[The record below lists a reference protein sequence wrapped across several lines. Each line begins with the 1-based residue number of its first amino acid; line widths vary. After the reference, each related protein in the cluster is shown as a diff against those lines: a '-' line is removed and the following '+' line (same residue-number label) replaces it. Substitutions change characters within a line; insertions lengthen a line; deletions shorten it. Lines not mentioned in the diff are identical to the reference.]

1 MRIEATIWT
10 LTACYFAVIG
20 VLYLVLSGEPAG
32 VTFLLFASVFGGL
45 VAGWLWHWNRTNQE
59 RAEDVSG
66 ADARDQTGVVGVY
79 PSASIR
85 PLGIAVGMTAVAL
98 GFGVGLWMTVA
109 GVAIVAS
116 QVTLMVRDAD
126 R

>member
-1 MRIEATIWT
+1 MRVEAILWT

-20 VLYLVLSGEPAG
+20 ALYLLIAGEPAG
-32 VTFLLFASVFGGL
+32 VTFLLFSSAFGGL
-45 VAGWLWHWNRTNQE
+45 VAGWLWHWNHTNSE
-59 RAEDVSG
+59 RAEDV
-66 ADARDQTGVVGVY
+66 ADADANAETGIVGIY

-85 PLGIAVGMTAVAL
+85 PLGIGIGLSAIVL
-98 GFGVGLWMTVA
+98 GFAAGLWMTVG
-109 GVAIVAS
+109 GVAVLAS